1 MAYVERG
8 EQDAPDLEVRQVE
21 FMKVL
26 WIEDQEPARDM
37 LTIASDKAARARVQI
52 DLVLAGTLMEA
63 ERRLRLERFDLVVT
77 ELTLPDS
84 YDGDMTIAR
93 LANMGSHRLAVSSAH
108 PDRDQIVATAL
119 RCGCNIA
126 ASPVFKADLPYN
138 RFIQRPEAML
148 DFLIAM
154 MDETQRTPRSAAA

>member
-1 MAYVERG
+1 
-8 EQDAPDLEVRQVE
+8 
-21 FMKVL
+21 MKVL
-26 WIEDQEPARDM
+26 WIEDHEPVRDM
-37 LTIASDKAARARVQI
+37 LAIAADKAARARVQV
-52 DLVLAGTLMEA
+52 DLVLAPTLMEA

-93 LANMGSHRLAVSSAH
+93 IANMGRHRIAVSSAN
-108 PDRDQIVATAL
+108 PDRDMIVTTAR

-126 ASPVFKADLPYN
+126 AVPVFKANLPYN

-148 DFLIAM
+148 DFFFEQMAEPEAQQHI
-154 MDETQRTPRSAAA
+154 AAA

>member
-1 MAYVERG
+1 
-8 EQDAPDLEVRQVE
+8 
-21 FMKVL
+21 MKVL
-26 WIEDQEPARDM
+26 WIEDHEPVRDM
-37 LTIASDKAARARVQI
+37 LAIAADKAARARVQI
-52 DLVLAGTLMEA
+52 DLVLAPTLMEA

-93 LANMGSHRLAVSSAH
+93 IANMGRHRIAVSTAN
-108 PDRDQIVATAL
+108 PDRDKIVETAM

-126 ASPVFKADLPYN
+126 AEPVFKANLPYN

-148 DFLIAM
+148 DFFFEQM
-154 MDETQRTPRSAAA
+154 EEAAAPAQIAAA